1 MTEAATKILFVVPPH
16 LTFQDFTNPPYN
28 ARHVLK
34 KNGKYYGNLL
44 TDMPLG
50 ILSLSAYVKKYSTT
64 EIEPR
69 LIDFSVEM
77 NQAEDFPYRSF
88 REYFE
93 FAIRSVTNGVAPD
106 IVGISALFSPS
117 YYSLLDIA
125 NVCRE
130 LFPDSIIVAG
140 GSVCSTMYRQI
151 LNDTDTF
158 NALCYGEGDK
168 PFLGLVD
175 AEDRRTYLDTS
186 TSWVTKRKIE
196 AGFQPVHDFVE
207 NLDEIPFYDYGLC
220 SVEKYGVN
228 PAITAYAGVSE
239 KGNNYHVMTSLGCPF
254 HCTFCASHKVHG
266 RKMRYYSIS
275 RIKEDFQLLREKYGA
290 KTLVVQD
297 DHFMGDPDRALEIVN
312 ILGDLGLKA
321 VFQNGLAMYALK
333 REFLEALKKSGVENL
348 LLSIESGNESVL
360 KKIMKKPLKLPIVQR
375 VVDDCRE
382 LGIYTNANIIIGMP
396 GETPEDIET
405 GRTFLNTISPNWFMI
420 FCTSPLVG
428 SEMYEVALSKG
439 YLKEGYIGSDYKRAV
454 IETEDF
460 TAEYIQEMS
469 YILNLELN
477 FVNNS
482 DMRLGEYETALK
494 GLENA
499 IRAKHDHAM
508 AFYYAGQCYEKLGR
522 HDLAEKYSRT
532 AQEIYSKSPFWKRYF
547 EMFGVTPGVD
557 DTQCPSDK
565 ISESVPTPPRR
576 SSHSKSIF
584 GYRND

>member
-1 MTEAATKILFVVPPH
+1 MTGTATRILFVVPPH

-34 KNGKYYGNLL
+34 RDGKFYGNLL

-50 ILSLSAYVKKYSTT
+50 ILSLSAYVKKYSRT

-69 LIDFSVEM
+69 LIDFSVEL

-88 REYFE
+88 SEYFE
-93 FAIRSVTNGVAPD
+93 FVIRSATNGVAPD
-106 IVGISALFSPS
+106 IIGISALFSPS

-125 NVCRE
+125 NVCRV
-130 LFPDSIIVAG
+130 LFPRSIIVAG

-151 LNDTDTF
+151 LNDTDSF
-158 NALCYGEGDK
+158 DALCYGEGDK
-168 PFLGLVD
+168 PFLGLIEAD
-175 AEDRRTYLDTS
+175 DRRAYLDASAT
-186 TSWVTKRKIE
+186 WVTKAKID
-196 AGFQPVHDFVE
+196 AAFQPAHDFVE

-220 SVEKYGVN
+220 SAEKYGIN

-239 KGNNYHVMTSLGCPF
+239 KGNNFHVMTSLGCPF

-275 RIKEDFQLLREKYGA
+275 RIKEDFLLLRDKYGA

-321 VFQNGLAMYALK
+321 VFQNGLALYALK
-333 REFLEALKKSGVENL
+333 REFLEALKKAGVENL
-348 LLSIESGNESVL
+348 LLSIESGNENVL

-382 LGIYTNANIIIGMP
+382 LGIYTNANIIVGMP
-396 GETPEDIET
+396 GETPEDIEI
-405 GRTFLNTISPNWFMI
+405 GRAFLNTISPNWFMI
-420 FCTSPLVG
+420 FCASPLVG

-460 TAEYIQEMS
+460 TSEYIQEMS
-469 YILNLELN
+469 YVLNLELN

-494 GLENA
+494 GFENA

-508 AFYYAGQCYEKLGR
+508 AYYYAGQCYERLGR
-522 HDLAEKYSRT
+522 RELAEKYART
-532 AQEIYSKSPFWKRYF
+532 AREIYEKSPFWKNYF
-547 EMFGVTPGVD
+547 KMLGVTPEFAAE
-557 DTQCPSDK
+557 QRPSEEVAGA
-565 ISESVPTPPRR
+565 ILAAPGRT
-576 SSHSKSIF
+576 SHSKSIF
-584 GYRND
+584 GYRKD